1 MQKHP
6 KGTMTKKNTA
16 KFEISVYV
24 YGNDNENLNL
34 TKLSHSLLLKLQHQI
49 LRKTE
54 FRFEMFKDANLF

>member
-1 MQKHP
+1 
-6 KGTMTKKNTA
+6 
-16 KFEISVYV
+16 VYV